1 MGIGDLTF
9 LFVILKK
16 KILVSI
22 SDIVTQE
29 TTEGLVAALRN
40 CLLEK
45 ETISGRGGTESK
57 MKVQNITGANFL
69 QADLS
74 TLSLTQ
80 PQLVIMKRLQ
90 ARFNVEGKR
99 FESVFETFFFFFFFQ
114 MIGKKGR
121 NLRNLRNLRF

>member
-1 MGIGDLTF
+1 
-9 LFVILKK
+9 
-16 KILVSI
+16 
-22 SDIVTQE
+22 
-29 TTEGLVAALRN
+29 VAALRN

-99 FESVFETFFFFFFFQ
+99 FESVFETFFFFFFFK